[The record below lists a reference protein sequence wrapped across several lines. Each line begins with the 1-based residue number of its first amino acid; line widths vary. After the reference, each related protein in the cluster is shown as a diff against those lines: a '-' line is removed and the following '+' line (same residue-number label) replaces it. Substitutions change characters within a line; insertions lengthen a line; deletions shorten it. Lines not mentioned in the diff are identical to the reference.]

1 MGIEKRE
8 QIKYK
13 IFHEQDINKL
23 MDVFFSTE
31 KELGHEETE
40 VIYTIQFK
48 DGTIASGSDRL
59 TIDRNRSIQ
68 SVVFSLTNKS
78 LHTSI
83 AMNLHIDNAKNSST
97 YAVEGNHQEW
107 VKEKSAQIQ
116 KIINATPNQNQ
127 YLAHPVWRTGLSIL
141 LVLLIFSFM
150 YLLIE
155 NYLSSRAGYAWL
167 IVAVVWAHFWTGRLL
182 GNNLDILYP
191 EVDFDTSIHR
201 ESKKRKQRAF
211 LKLIVICFLIPLLV
225 KFIVERMI

>member
-13 IFHEQDINKL
+13 IFHEQDINQL

-31 KELGHEETE
+31 KELNHKETE
-40 VIYTIQFK
+40 VLYTIQFK

-68 SVVFSLTNKS
+68 SIVFSLTNKS

-83 AMNLHIDNAKNSST
+83 AVDLYIDKNSST
-97 YAVEGNHQEW
+97 YAVEGTHQEW
-107 VKEKSAQIQ
+107 VKEKSTQLQ
-116 KIINATPNQNQ
+116 KIIDATPNQNQ

-182 GNNLDILYP
+182 GNNLDTLYP

-201 ESKKRKQRAF
+201 ESKKRKQRTF

>member
-13 IFHEQDINKL
+13 IFHEQDINQL

-31 KELGHEETE
+31 KELNHEETE
-40 VIYTIQFK
+40 VLYTIQFK
-48 DGTIASGSDRL
+48 DGTIDSDSDRL
-59 TIDRNRSIQ
+59 TIDRNRPIQ
-68 SVVFSLTNKS
+68 SIVFSLTNKS

-83 AMNLHIDNAKNSST
+83 ALNLHIDTNSST
-97 YAVEGNHQEW
+97 YAVEGTHQEW
-107 VKEKSAQIQ
+107 VKEKSTQLQ
-116 KIINATPNQNQ
+116 KIIDATPNQNQ
-127 YLAHPVWRTGLSIL
+127 YLAHPFWRTGLSIL

-150 YLLIE
+150 YLLIK

-167 IVAVVWAHFWTGRLL
+167 IAAVVWAHFWTGRLL
-182 GNNLDILYP
+182 GNNLDTLYP

-201 ESKKRKQRAF
+201 ESKKRKQRTF